1 MRDTLSIRRLL
12 LLGLIV
18 AGLLLGMAST
28 RWLTLP
34 PTLRTETAAGE
45 FDAVRAKARLARVLG
60 DQAPHPADSA
70 ASDGVRDRLVAELVG
85 LGLQPQVTDRFACN
99 SLSKSSG
106 VSCARVRNVRVTIGA
121 QSRAKHLLINSHYD
135 SSTVGPGASDAGLGV
150 ASMLEVLALMKD
162 RPLVRPVTFLFNE
175 GEELGLI
182 GARAFLD
189 ADPLSGEVDTL
200 INLEARGT
208 TGPVNMFETS
218 EPNASAVALYR
229 QAVRNPVGNSLA
241 VSAYRLIPNS
251 TDVSTFLEDRD
262 WLTLNFAPIGNE
274 TRYHS
279 PGDDLAAMDPATLQH
294 MGDQLLQVANGVAG
308 QNGVDLRKRDGE
320 RLFMNVGTRWL
331 FEISAFSPWL
341 FAIAL
346 AVGLAADF
354 ISGRRR
360 TPRREQLRVA
370 SAMPFLLL
378 VLLLPLAAAWAGLG
392 IVGMLR
398 EGQFWRAYP
407 AATELAIYAGVIAF
421 GLALLAAGKR
431 WSVLQLR
438 RAWWLLFIVIGIG
451 FSVAAPGAIV
461 YFAVPSL
468 IYAIGIV
475 AGRRWPVVE
484 TAAALFAA
492 LALWITLGAA
502 LGLIQ
507 DLINSG
513 PLWILA
519 LFGGLVMM
527 PWLIEAKPLLA
538 GLRWSRAAGV
548 AVAFAAL
555 AWVPAAL
562 APAYSADRQ
571 QQWTLQY
578 VVGAGPDQPFW
589 SVVNDGKPLPEAWKK
604 LGQWRLGTLPLGTRQ
619 RWLSPARPVE
629 GLVPARAIAVETV
642 ARPGGRR
649 VRLRLQSNGAD
660 SIALTAPA
668 GAKLAGLG
676 VPGQVRRIDAKRAK
690 GPYSLSC
697 TGRSCDGQ
705 VVELLVGPQPVKLQV
720 TGTRWALP
728 AAAAPLVA
736 ARPANARP
744 QYSPDATITIERI
757 RI

>member
-1 MRDTLSIRRLL
+1 MRRLL

-18 AGLLLGMAST
+18 VGLLLGMAAT
-28 RWLTLP
+28 RWLSLP
-34 PTLRTETAAGE
+34 PPLRGENAAGE
-45 FDAVRAKARLARVLG
+45 FNAVRAKARWARVLG
-60 DQAPHPADSA
+60 DQAPHPADSP
-70 ASDGVRDRLVAELVG
+70 ASDRVRERLVGELRA
-85 LGLQPQVTDRFACN
+85 LGLQPVTTDRFACN
-99 SLSKSSG
+99 KLKSSSG
-106 VSCARVRNVRVTIGA
+106 VSCARVRNVRVTIGPDGA
-121 QSRAKHLLINSHYD
+121 APHLLVNSHYD
-135 SSTVGPGASDAGLGV
+135 STPVGPGASDAGMGV
-150 ASMLEVLALMKD
+150 ASMLEALALLKD
-162 RPLVRPVTFLFNE
+162 RPLRRPVTFLFNE

-189 ADPLSGEVDTL
+189 ADPLSRNVDTL

-218 EPNASAVALYR
+218 VPNAAAVALYA

-294 MGDQLLQVANGVAG
+294 MGDQLLKVANGVAG
-308 QNGVDLRKRDGE
+308 QNGVDLRKRDGD
-320 RLFMNVGTRWL
+320 RLFMNIGTRWL
-331 FEISAFSPWL
+331 FTFGLVTPL
-341 FAIAL
+341 FAGVLLGVAIL
-346 AVGLAADF
+346 SDGV
-354 ISGRRR
+354 RRR
-360 TPRREQLRVA
+360 RQGKLGNFLRVA
-370 SAMPFLLL
+370 SAVPFLLVALL
-378 VLLLPLAAAWAGLG
+378 VPVAAAWAGLAV
-392 IVGMLR
+392 VGAFR
-398 EGQFWRAYP
+398 EGQFWRANP
-407 AATELAIYAGVIAF
+407 LATELAIYAGVIAL
-421 GLALLAAGKR
+421 GLALLALGKR
-431 WSVLQLR
+431 WSVAELR
-438 RAWWLLFIVIGIG
+438 RAWWLLFVAIGIA
-451 FSVAAPGAIV
+451 FSVAAPGAMV
-461 YFAVPSL
+461 YFLLPP
-468 IYAIGIV
+468 GIFLV
-475 AGRRWPVVE
+475 GTFAGARRWPAVE
-484 TAAALFAA
+484 TVAALLAA
-492 LALWITLGAA
+492 LTLFVTMGGA

-507 DLINSG
+507 DLVNAG

-519 LFGGLVMM
+519 PFGGLLLM
-527 PWLIEAKPLLA
+527 PWLIEATPLLA
-538 GLRWSRAAGV
+538 DLRWSRAAGV
-548 AVAFAAL
+548 ALAFAGL
-555 AWVPAAL
+555 AWIPAAL

-589 SVVNDGKPLPEAWKK
+589 SVVNDCKALPQAWKS

-619 RWLSPARPVE
+619 RWISPARPVA
-629 GLVPARAIAVETV
+629 GLVPARALPVEAV

-649 VRLRLQSNGAD
+649 VQLRLQANGAD
-660 SIALTAPA
+660 NIVLLAPE
-668 GAKLAGLG
+668 GAAIAGLG
-676 VPGQVRRIDAKRAK
+676 IPGQVRAIDARRTK

-728 AAAAPLVA
+728 AAASPLVA

-744 QYSPDATITIERI
+744 QYLPDATITIERI